1 MSIYNIA
8 SCFPSTSR
16 GNMSSWLLASP
27 HPASASRKS
36 RWSSCYPPTR
46 DVEEN
51 MRSKMIHLYYVGR
64 VKIGQNRIHL
74 KFINWLRYFQH
85 TKNLWFFWGAKNCG
99 PIPMC
104 SALRKQKERIE
115 LHWTSRNPVVCR
127 HLPMTNSWVLNKN
140 SDLTSDQMLPSS
152 WNVGTAMN
160 PHTNSCTNVQY
171 TINKHHCPAEK
182 IS

>member
-1 MSIYNIA
+1 MFSIHQQGKHV
-8 SCFPSTSR
+8 F
-16 GNMSSWLLASP
+16 M
-27 HPASASRKS
+27 ASRFAAS
-36 RWSSCYPPTR
+36 RLCFQ
-46 DVEEN
+46 EEPMKLLLSTN
-51 MRSKMIHLYYVGR
+51 QRCWRKYAVQNDIFILCGS
-64 VKIGQNRIHL
+64 GQNRSKSDTPQFHQL
-74 KFINWLRYFQH
+74 VKVFSTYE
-85 TKNLWFFWGAKNCG
+85 NLWFFWGAKNCG

-104 SALRKQKERIE
+104 SALRKQKERIK

-127 HLPMTNSWVLNKN
+127 HSPMTNSWVLNKN